1 MASGFELA
9 STSFHQ
15 RFLTL
20 VAELERTFPVAR
32 WKSGD
37 VEIWPLARMD
47 LYLDMFWENVGG
59 NPPRPRPLPL
69 RIVSRAATPLTNI
82 WKSRR
87 DLRHWV
93 GRPERAH
100 AIFLGDGVSLDFIDG
115 AWQDR
120 FGEPIFAAL
129 ERRGLSTF
137 VMQNGALARLPWHR
151 PTFAANLI
159 ARRGSLARFAS
170 PRPADLPGH
179 EEVIEFLASES
190 VRPLSLSK
198 QALERR
204 ARVVSATASAFESV
218 LQAVRPTLAFVVT
231 YYAGLGAAFLL
242 ACRRQGILSIDL
254 QHCPQDG
261 AHKAYGWDALPEDGY
276 GTLPAVFWNWTV
288 RDASEIQR
296 WTSTLSRP
304 WHRSLHGGHTQFWS
318 ILSSSGDSQAWDVK
332 FKAVAQG
339 GAFAREILVALQP
352 IGGFRANWDALV
364 EQIQTAPSRWRW
376 WIRRHPASAAYQDSE
391 YARLISLRAA
401 NVMVDES
408 SMLPLPVLLRHM
420 SVVVSQ
426 FSGAATEGAFLGV
439 PAIFLS
445 EEARGQFSGLIDRG
459 VASIVP
465 VSRLNETIAG
475 LPAEAA
481 RSKTLMFPDPDVTLL
496 ELEQAAVD
504 YAQLC
509 RARASSRRVNR

>member
-1 MASGFELA
+1 LA
-9 STSFHQ
+9 APTFHQ
-15 RFLTL
+15 CFLT
-20 VAELERTFPVAR
+20 VVGEIERSYNVAR

-47 LYLDMFWENVGG
+47 LYLDMFWANVGG
-59 NPPRPRPLPL
+59 KQPKPRPLAL
-69 RIVSRAATPLTNI
+69 RLLGRAATPLTNV
-82 WKSRR
+82 WKSKR

-93 GRPERAH
+93 ARPNRAH

-137 VMQNGALARLPWHR
+137 VIQSGELARLPWYR
-151 PTFAANLI
+151 ATFAANLI
-159 ARRGSLARFAS
+159 AGRGSLTRFAH
-170 PRPADLPGH
+170 RQPADLPDH
-179 EEVIEFLASES
+179 EEVLRFLMREG
-190 VRPLSLSK
+190 VRALSLNR

-204 ARVVSATASAFESV
+204 AAMVSSTASAFERV
-218 LQAVRPTLAFVVT
+218 LRAVNPTLAFVVT

-261 AHKAYGWDALPEDGY
+261 AHKAYGWEALPENGY
-276 GTLPAVFWNWTV
+276 ATLPAVFWNWTM
-288 RDASEIQR
+288 RDAADIQR
-296 WTSTLSRP
+296 WTVKLSRP
-304 WHRSLHGGHTQFWS
+304 WHRSLYGGHTQF
-318 ILSSSGDSQAWDVK
+318 SSLLGSSPGRQAWDAR
-332 FKAVAQG
+332 FEAVAKG
-339 GAFAREILVALQP
+339 GAFEREILVALQP
-352 IGGFRANWDALV
+352 IGGFRANWDSLL
-364 EQIQTAPSRWRW
+364 EQIQAAPFTWRW

-391 YARLISLRAA
+391 YMRLISLRAA
-401 NVMVDES
+401 NVMVEES
-408 SMLPLPVLLRHM
+408 SKLPLPVLLRHM

-426 FSGAATEGAFLGV
+426 FSGASTEGAFLGV

-459 VASIVP
+459 LASIVP
-465 VSRLNETIAG
+465 VARLIETIDG
-475 LPAEAA
+475 LPATVA
-481 RSKTLMFPDPDVTLL
+481 RPETLRFPDIDATLIKL
-496 ELEQAAVD
+496 EDLAVD

-509 RARASSRRVNR
+509 RAHTSGRI

>member
-1 MASGFELA
+1 LGIELA
-9 STSFHQ
+9 SSPFHQ
-15 RFLTL
+15 RYLTL
-20 VAELERTFPVAR
+20 VAEIERTFPVAR

-47 LYLDMFWENVGG
+47 LYLDMFWANVGG
-59 NPPRPRPLPL
+59 APPKPRPLPL
-69 RIVSRAATPLTNI
+69 RILGRAAAPLMNI

-93 GRPERAH
+93 ARPKRAH

-137 VMQNGALARLPWHR
+137 VMQSGELARLPWHR
-151 PTFAANLI
+151 ATFAANRI
-159 ARRGSLARFAS
+159 ARRGSLARFARV
-170 PRPADLPGH
+170 RPAELPDH
-179 EEVIEFLASES
+179 DEVLKFLTAEG
-190 VRPLSLSK
+190 VRALSLGR

-204 ARVVSATASAFESV
+204 AAVVSATASAFESV
-218 LQAVRPTLAFVVT
+218 LRAVKPRLAFVVT

-242 ACRRQGILSIDL
+242 ACRRQGVLSIDL

-261 AHKAYGWDALPEDGY
+261 AHKAYGWGALPENGY
-276 GTLPAVFWNWTV
+276 ATLPAVFWNWTV
-288 RDASEIQR
+288 RDATDIQR

-304 WHRSLHGGHTQFWS
+304 WHRSLYGGHTQF
-318 ILSSSGDSQAWDVK
+318 SSFLGAGKGSPAWDSK
-332 FKAVAQG
+332 FKGLAKG
-339 GAFAREILVALQP
+339 GAFEREILVALQP
-352 IGGFRANWDALV
+352 IGGFRANWDSLV
-364 EQIQTAPSRWRW
+364 EQIKAAPDTWRW

-391 YARLISLRAA
+391 YMRLISLRAA
-401 NVMVDES
+401 NVMVEEAS
-408 SMLPLPVLLRHM
+408 KLPLPVLLRHM

-426 FSGAATEGAFLGV
+426 FSGASREGAFLGV

-459 VASIVP
+459 LAGIVS
-465 VSRLNETIAG
+465 VDGLIEAIAA
-475 LPAEAA
+475 LPDVAA
-481 RSKTLMFPDPDVTLL
+481 RPATLKFPDIDATLM
-496 ELEQAAVD
+496 ELEQAAAD

-509 RARASSRRVNR
+509 RSQASSRN